1 MSTEPKFSQHKS
13 RRLEVMKPINVVVTC
28 TKRKRLLPADG
39 LKMRDVQADHLD
51 VAFEE
56 WRWRLERSDA
66 ETLTARHLYSGDH
79 WSVVQSLEEKA
90 YASGIKPT
98 IWVCSAGYGLI
109 AIDAA
114 IKPYSATFSANH
126 PDTVCRWRPSAN
138 ARGRN
143 GLAWWD
149 RLQAWTGPEPESP
162 RSISALA
169 KSSPEIPLLVVASN
183 NYIKAIGQDLKQAAG
198 CLEDSDL
205 LSVISTGT
213 KSLRGLDANL
223 ILSSSS
229 LQRTMGGSLIS
240 LNVRLARAI
249 LSGIPYPNLRAPVL
263 RAKVG
268 RLVEESLPVTKV
280 VRGRMSDEEV
290 RGYIEASLKQDSRIS
305 WSVLLRRLRH
315 NGKACRQE
323 RFSQLF
329 KSVKSGLDL
338 DQ

>member
-1 MSTEPKFSQHKS
+1 MVRNKLSPYRS

-28 TKRKRLLPADG
+28 TKRKRLVPADG
-39 LKMRDVQADHLD
+39 LKVRDIPADHLD
-51 VAFEE
+51 GAFEE
-56 WRWRLERSDA
+56 WRRRLERSDS
-66 ETLTARHLYSGDH
+66 ETLAARHLYAGDH
-79 WSVVQSLEEKA
+79 WSVVQSLEKEA
-90 YASGIKPT
+90 YAFGIEPT

-109 AIDAA
+109 AIDTA

-126 PDTVCRWRPSAN
+126 QDTVCRWRTLGQTH
-138 ARGRN
+138 GRN

-149 RLQAWTGPEPESP
+149 RLQQWTGPDPELP
-162 RSISALA
+162 RSISQVA
-169 KSSPEIPLLVVASN
+169 KSSPELPLLVVASN

-198 CLEDSDL
+198 YLADPDL
-205 LSVISTGT
+205 LSLISTGT

-229 LQRTMGGSLIS
+229 LQQALGGSLIS

-249 LSGIPYPNLRAPVL
+249 LSEVPYANLRAPAL

-268 RLVEESLPVTKV
+268 RLVEASLPVTAV
-280 VRGRMSDEEV
+280 VRGRMSDQEV
-290 RGYIEASLKQDSRIS
+290 RRYIETSLKKDPLIS
-305 WSVLLRRLRH
+305 WSALLRRLRH
-315 NGKACRQE
+315 SGKACRQE

-329 KSVKSGLDL
+329 KSVTSGSDL